1 MTQWYV
7 VHKQARAEEKAVWH
21 CENQGLH
28 CFIPR
33 IRALRRHARKVT
45 PAFSPLFRRYLF
57 VRCELDIARWRAIN
71 GTRGIARLLT
81 NGKFPLPV
89 PLAWLNHSSLTA
101 ISSAPSR
108 LIAMSVFVR
117 GIKVRITSG
126 AFSGQTAKVK
136 EIFAEKRNRVHVLLT
151 LLGAAAEL
159 QLPSFGVEAA

>member
-21 CENQGLH
+21 FENQGFH

-45 PAFSPLFRRYLF
+45 PVFSPLFRRYLF
-57 VRCELDIARWRAIN
+57 VPCELDIARRRAIN
-71 GTRGIARLLT
+71 GTRGIVRLLT

-89 PLAWLNHSSLTA
+89 PAGVVESLLTKCDQQCT
-101 ISSAPSR
+101 IP

-117 GIKVRITSG
+117 GLKVRITSG

-136 EIFAEKRNRVHVLLT
+136 EIFAEKRHRIHVLLT